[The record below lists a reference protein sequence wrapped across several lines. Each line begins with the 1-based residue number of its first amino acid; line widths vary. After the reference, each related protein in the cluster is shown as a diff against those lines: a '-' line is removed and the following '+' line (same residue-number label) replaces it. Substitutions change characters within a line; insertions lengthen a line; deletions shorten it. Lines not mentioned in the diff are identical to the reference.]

1 MLAYNASALRTCPS
15 FTFKAHESAD
25 SSYLANLAVFPE
37 IHIVLN
43 LVVCLQA
50 LNLSAGVFAAL
61 KTVVQPL
68 ACGAIFPAAKQTVL
82 WFVAVLRPAS

>member
-1 MLAYNASALRTCPS
+1 MEGVSHEDLLMAIQAQVRT
-15 FTFKAHESAD
+15 F
-25 SSYLANLAVFPE
+25 FPE